1 MLSGVCKPCVKRFRS
16 LTGILAVLPNPPS
29 TFPATAHHA
38 DFRGARGFCLIA
50 HDAVSAQL
58 ILALASE
65 DTVVFILDTDLHAAN
80 GTRAIIGQLVKDH
93 PELQGRV
100 VVVDLFV

>member
-1 MLSGVCKPCVKRFRS
+1 
-16 LTGILAVLPNPPS
+16 
-29 TFPATAHHA
+29 
-38 DFRGARGFCLIA
+38 
-50 HDAVSAQL
+50 VSAQL